1 MTVGQYTEIY
11 FPTHKVRYIAIN
23 DGVDT
28 TNSYSTDYAAL
39 KNVMNEFYSRDNSR
53 KIKAAFK
60 ARAKDGKYHAKAAPF
75 GYLKD
80 PADKNHLVP
89 DPETA
94 PVVVKIYALCAQ
106 GWGNYRIRDY
116 LREAKVPVPSW
127 YQHIRGIEDK
137 SKMFPDEESRYIW
150 RPDTLRLLIRNR
162 AYCGDCVMCKSDT
175 IFKTKKHPKTDEKD
189 WIVVEDTHEPLVSRE
204 LWERANKLV
213 SVKRQEYKETLSG
226 YRSLFAG
233 LLKCADCGKAMSR
246 RNYGSKSKHKV
257 FVCGTYATYGKFK
270 CSEHKIFEDD
280 LIAAVLADIQNKAEL
295 ALNHRETLIKLIVSK
310 NNKASSSNQK
320 ID

>member
-1 MTVGQYTEIY
+1 MEQPLKKTALYCRLSKDDEREGESASIETQKSMLTQFAKERGLYPIKVYVDDGYSGLNFDRPGFQSMIDDIVLGEIGTVVTKDLSRLGRDHLTVGQYTEIY

-226 YRSLFAG
+226 
-233 LLKCADCGKAMSR
+233 
-246 RNYGSKSKHKV
+246 
-257 FVCGTYATYGKFK
+257 
-270 CSEHKIFEDD
+270 
-280 LIAAVLADIQNKAEL
+280 
-295 ALNHRETLIKLIVSK
+295 
-310 NNKASSSNQK
+310 
-320 ID
+320 